1 MSVTRRELIVQKYSA
16 LELELSQYF
25 DSSLFPSLRDIDLAD
40 MVTYITMIFM
50 GIEIEAD
57 YRVKICEL
65 ITNNEITVSSV
76 VFDKIAPL
84 IIEFVT
90 WLKQL

>member
-1 MSVTRRELIVQKYSA
+1 MTTRRELIVQKYCA

-25 DSSLFPSLRDIDLAD
+25 DSSLFPSLRNIDLAD

-50 GIEIEAD
+50 GIETDAD

-65 ITNNEITVSSV
+65 ITNNEITVTSV